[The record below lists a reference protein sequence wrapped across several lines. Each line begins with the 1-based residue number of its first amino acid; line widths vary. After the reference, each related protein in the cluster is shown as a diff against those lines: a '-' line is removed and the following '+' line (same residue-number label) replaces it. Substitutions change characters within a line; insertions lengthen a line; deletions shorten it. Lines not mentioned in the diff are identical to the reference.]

1 MIKFKVALEAMT
13 EPTNKT
19 ITIINGYDIHSYFYG
34 WEKIVKFIRDVLLGK
49 EEFDKQVKT
58 HLKSHMEEYYD
69 NCNLNQSENRFG
81 FHCQFK
87 IDMAEE
93 ELFYYT
99 LKHTEEM
106 NEILKVGENKCGI
119 F

>member
-1 MIKFKVALEAMT
+1 MIEFKVALEAMT
-13 EPTNKT
+13 EQTNRP
-19 ITIINGYDIHSYFYG
+19 ITIINGYDIHSYFYDRG
-34 WEKIVKFIRDVLLGK
+34 KIVKFIRDVLLGK

-87 IDMAEE
+87 IDLTEE
-93 ELFYYT
+93 DIFYYN
-99 LKHTEEM
+99 LKYTEEM
-106 NEILKVGENKCGI
+106 NEILKGGEK
-119 F
+119 